1 MPSLSLAS
9 HQSRE
14 KPYLAPQAPPKT
26 ADVER
31 LARWM
36 DDLLAIPGLRLRF
49 GLDALL
55 GLLPGVGD
63 TATAMASMY
72 ILSAAHR
79 HGVPRV
85 TLARMALNVAID
97 ALVGAI
103 PLAGDAFDL
112 YFKANRRNVELLKR
126 HVDAGPTAVRK
137 LRRSDGLFV
146 GLLMVGIVALIAAS
160 VVGAWWILSWAAAG
174 VSGLF
179 A

>member
-1 MPSLSLAS
+1 
-9 HQSRE
+9 
-14 KPYLAPQAPPKT
+14 
-26 ADVER
+26 
-31 LARWM
+31 M
-36 DDLLAIPGLRLRF
+36 DELFAVPGTRLRF

-63 TATAMASMY
+63 TAAAMASVY

-103 PLAGDAFDL
+103 PLAGDAFDV
-112 YFKANRRNVELLKR
+112 YFKANRRNVELLRR
-126 HVDAGPTAVRK
+126 HIAAGPAAVRK
-137 LRRSDGLFV
+137 LRRWDGLFV
-146 GLLMVGIVALIAAS
+146 GALMVAIVALIVAS
-160 VVGAWWILSWAAAG
+160 VVGAWLILSWAASG
-174 VSGLF
+174 VGRLW